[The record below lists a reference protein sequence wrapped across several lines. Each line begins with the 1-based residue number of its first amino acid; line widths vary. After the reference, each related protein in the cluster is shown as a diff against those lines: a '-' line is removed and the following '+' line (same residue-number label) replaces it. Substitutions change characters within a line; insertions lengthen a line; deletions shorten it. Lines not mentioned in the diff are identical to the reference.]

1 MSIEI
6 KSVSYVYM
14 PRTPLEHT
22 ALQNIT
28 FTIDEGEFLAIA
40 GHTGS
45 GKSTLLQHLNGLIT
59 PTSGE
64 VLVDGVNPAGQDKR
78 IKKAALT
85 ARRKVGMV
93 FQYPERQLFEETVA
107 ADIAFGPKTLGM
119 SAAEV
124 DRCVKEAMSL
134 TGLDYETY
142 GRLSPF
148 NLSGGQM
155 RRVAIA
161 GVLAL
166 KPKYLVLDEPTAGL
180 DPQNTKNLIKQLM
193 RLKQKDDLT
202 IILVTHD
209 MNLIAQLADR
219 VAVLSEGR
227 LLSLAPPQ
235 DVFVNDDVLRTAGLK
250 PPAVMQL
257 LQRLA
262 AAGLEVS
269 PVALTPEQCIQN
281 IVDAVKRTPTKRLP
295 PQKH

>member
-1 MSIEI
+1 MPIEI
-6 KSVSYVYM
+6 KNLSYVYM
-14 PRTPLEHT
+14 PHTPLEHT
-22 ALQNIT
+22 ALQNIS
-28 FTIDEGEFLAIA
+28 FTVNEGEFLAIA

-59 PTSGE
+59 PTSGA
-64 VLVDGVNPAGQDKR
+64 VLVDGVNPAALDKQTKR
-78 IKKAALT
+78 AALM

-107 ADIAFGPKTLGM
+107 ADIAFGPKTVGM
-119 SAAEV
+119 SDADVEC
-124 DRCVKEAMSL
+124 CVKDAMRL

-142 GRLSPF
+142 SRLSPF

-161 GVLAL
+161 GILAL

-180 DPQNTKNLIKQLM
+180 DPQNTQNLIKQIV
-193 RLKQKDDLT
+193 RLKKTENLT

-219 VAVLSEGR
+219 VAVLSEGK
-227 LLSLAPPQ
+227 LLSLTSPQ
-235 DVFVNDDVLRTAGLK
+235 ETFVDNDVLHTAGLK

-257 LQRLA
+257 LQELA
-262 AAGLEVS
+262 SAGLNVN
-269 PVALTPEQCIQN
+269 PVALTAEQGIKN
-281 IVDAVKRTPTKRLP
+281 IIDALAAKKNGNA
-295 PQKH
+295 KIK